1 MNNSSKT
8 DHASTPLG
16 IFASKNLAAWLPSR
30 LAAKKSAFTLAEVL
44 ITLGIIGVV
53 AALTIP
59 SVVSHY
65 KKQEVVTKLKTV
77 ESLFSQMLNFSIA
90 ENGDPQNWD
99 LAADNGTSA
108 SAANYKKSAVRITE
122 KYFLPYLKTSNYY
135 GFVSLKN
142 AGYPIYYR
150 ADGGV
155 QKWNLDTLDSETCII
170 ELPNEITVFLRPDV
184 TTNNTLWNLLVY
196 VDINGKK
203 APNIWG
209 RDMFLAEIFLA
220 NGKFKWEGLQHSNWS
235 RDTLKNSCSPTASL
249 YCGALIWLD
258 GYEIKSD
265 YPIRI

>member
-1 MNNSSKT
+1 MKKFE
-8 DHASTPLG
+8 
-16 IFASKNLAAWLPSR
+16 I
-30 LAAKKSAFTLAEVL
+30 KKSLRGEGKRREARDIVRGAGEPAFTLAEVL

-108 SAANYKKSAVRITE
+108 SAANYKKSAIRITE
-122 KYFLPYLKTSNYY
+122 KYFLPYLKTSHYY
-135 GFVSLKN
+135 GYTTLKD

-150 ADGGV
+150 ADGGL
-155 QKWNLDTLDSETCII
+155 QKWNFDTLDANACII
-170 ELPNEITVFLRPDV
+170 EIPNGMTVFLRPNV
-184 TTNNTLWNLLVY
+184 TVSNNLWSFLVY

-203 APNIWG
+203 GPNIWG
-209 RDMFLAEIFLA
+209 RDMFLAAIDV
-220 NGKFKWEGLQHSNWS
+220 NKGKFYWNGAEYS
-235 RDTLKNSCSPTASL
+235 RNTLKDHCAGTDATQ
-249 YCGALIWLD
+249 CGALIRLD
-258 GYEIKSD
+258 GYEIKPD
-265 YPIRI
+265 YPIKI

>member
-1 MNNSSKT
+1 MQNNQNSFSET
-8 DHASTPLG
+8 VFSRFTSHVS
-16 IFASKNLAAWLPSR
+16 LP
-30 LAAKKSAFTLAEVL
+30 KVAFTLAEVL

-65 KKQEVVTKLKTV
+65 KKQEVATKLKTV

-99 LAADNGTSA
+99 LSADNGA
-108 SAANYKKSAVRITE
+108 SAADGNYEKSSIRVTE

-135 GFVSLKN
+135 GFVSLKD

-155 QKWNLDTLDSETCII
+155 QKWNLDTLNNKACII

-184 TTNNTLWNLLVY
+184 TINNTLWNFLVY

-209 RDMFLAEIFLA
+209 RDMFLADIFLV
-220 NGKFKWEGLQHSNWS
+220 NGKFKWEGLHSNWS
-235 RDTLKNSCSPTASL
+235 RDTLKNSCSPANSL

-258 GYEIKSD
+258 GYEIKPD